1 MHNFHTKWKILSC
14 QVSCHAWYYTV
25 FWLKMQLLCY
35 LFIWWG
41 SPLVFPMWRPFI
53 LGSTHKQTRGYN
65 HYKSEC
71 VALLKWWQ
79 CHCETSHIQ
88 QTSVWVLV
96 ILKHHHWT
104 KKNLTQEEM
113 CRKSEIQ
120 LLSCFAAKHQQEVW
134 WWTNPPKGLQYKV

>member
-1 MHNFHTKWKILSC
+1 MHNFHTKCKILSC
-14 QVSCHAWYYTV
+14 QVSCHAWYYTG

-41 SPLVFPMWRPFI
+41 SPLVFPMWRRFI

-79 CHCETSHIQ
+79 YHCETSHIQ

-96 ILKHHHWT
+96 ILKHHRLE
-104 KKNLTQEEM
+104 KEKPNSGRNVQEIWS
-113 CRKSEIQ
+113 SELQIA
-120 LLSCFAAKHQQEVW
+120 SKHKQELW
-134 WWTNPPKGLQYKV
+134 WWTNPPKALQYKV